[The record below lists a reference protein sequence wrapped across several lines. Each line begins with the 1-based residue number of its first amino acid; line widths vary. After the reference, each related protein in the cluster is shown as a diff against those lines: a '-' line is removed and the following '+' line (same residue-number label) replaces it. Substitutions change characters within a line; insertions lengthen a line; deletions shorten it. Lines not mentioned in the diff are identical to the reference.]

1 MPCKALMHE
10 RFRRLAHRSSEIV
23 GSAEMFLAGCV
34 GSSRR
39 PCSVPQRLFRDVAAS
54 HQHGND
60 NRQVSHGFHHPERTE
75 PRRPSDELIARK
87 GAKTGKVRLEEM
99 TDQDLCAL
107 AGDFEKLR
115 SRLAAALQEPHVS
128 SMTKRPA
135 ANVMPEGSE
144 SKE

>member
-1 MPCKALMHE
+1 MGFIIQNA
-10 RFRRLAHRSSEIV
+10 
-23 GSAEMFLAGCV
+23 
-34 GSSRR
+34 
-39 PCSVPQRLFRDVAAS
+39 QNRD
-54 HQHGND
+54 
-60 NRQVSHGFHHPERTE
+60 
-75 PRRPSDELIARK
+75 ARATSLSPVK

-99 TDQDLCAL
+99 TDQDLSAL

-115 SRLAAALQEPHVS
+115 SRLAAAHQEPHVS